1 MTVSDLLNDRVD
13 PKSIAGRIVEIGS
26 TASCLKDEFLTPYSA
41 GKAEDATMPGV
52 MVHAQIT
59 SQILSAVLD
68 GQPLWWFIPDWLEGV
83 WIGGWCLNTVRISSP

>member
-13 PKSIAGRIVEIGS
+13 PKSIAGRIVAIGS

-59 SQILSAVLD
+59 SQILSSAGVLFSS
-68 GQPLWWFIPDWLEGV
+68 GIYRRYATRSGARGSHRPLE
-83 WIGGWCLNTVRISSP
+83 